1 MDHAA
6 TVDLRS
12 DTVTRPSA
20 AMWEAMRAAPL
31 GDDVLG
37 DEPTVARLEAL
48 VASTLG
54 KEAAV
59 FVPSGTMANQLAIR
73 TACGPGDEVIAHE
86 DSHIIH
92 YETGAPAALAGA
104 MVRTVRGEAGQFDAV
119 DVRAA
124 VRTRNVHHPVSRMLV
139 AENTQNRGGGSVWAM
154 PRWEAVA
161 AEGRAHGLHV
171 HVDGARLFN
180 AAVEIARRRADG
192 ERGGDLTG
200 QAGTDP
206 RQVAREICASFD
218 SVSMCLSKGLGAPIG
233 SLLLGSKPLIARA
246 RRWRKMLGG
255 GMRQAGL
262 LAAAAHHAL
271 DHHIDRMALDHQRA
285 KRLAEGLLQA
295 NGFATDA
302 RVPDLPDKALR
313 RLGEAIN
320 RWTIT
325 PNGSEGYRKAEV
337 TLGGVDT
344 KALSQQSMMVQK
356 VPGLY
361 FIGEAVDVTGWL
373 GGYNFQWAW
382 ASGVAAGLVA

>member
-104 MVRTVRGEAGQFDAV
+104 MVRTVRGEAGQFDAA

-180 AAVEIARRRADG
+180 ACVAAGYAPRDFARHAD
-192 ERGGDLTG
+192 T
-200 QAGTDP
+200 
-206 RQVAREICASFD
+206 V
-218 SVSMCLSKGLGAPIG
+218 SVCFSKGLGCPVG
-233 SLLLGSKPLIARA
+233 SAL
-246 RRWRKMLGG
+246 
-255 GMRQAGL
+255 AGP
-262 LAAAAHHAL
+262 AAFL
-271 DHHIDRMALDHQRA
+271 
-285 KRLAEGLLQA
+285 
-295 NGFATDA
+295 
-302 RVPDLPDKALR
+302 
-313 RLGEAIN
+313 
-320 RWTIT
+320 
-325 PNGSEGYRKAEV
+325 
-337 TLGGVDT
+337 
-344 KALSQQSMMVQK
+344 
-356 VPGLY
+356 
-361 FIGEAVDVTGWL
+361 
-373 GGYNFQWAW
+373 
-382 ASGVAAGLVA
+382 